1 MGGKASRVYTLEIHV
16 HLPWDEQSP
25 DGCED
30 AFDARLEAI
39 SDLFRSAGTLGGAAH
54 ITEPLQWAESDTHF
68 VTIRGAV
75 LARWKKGILR
85 VLETLPYTGGG

>member
-1 MGGKASRVYTLEIHV
+1 MGGKSSRTYTIEIHV
-16 HLPWDEQSP
+16 HLPWDEQRP
-25 DGCED
+25 AVCEA

-39 SDLFRSAGTLGGAAH
+39 SDLFRDRPSLGGAAH
-54 ITEPLQWAESDTHF
+54 VTDPLQWADSDTHF

-85 VLETLPYTGGG
+85 AMETRPYDGRG